1 MLSTTE
7 ASPAISLLESTRYP
21 GIRLSG
27 SPSSQ
32 GTTAAA
38 LSGGELSGETTA
50 VDLTDCSDAPPSQ
63 RALVRDESGGS
74 WWSLEEQNTAPE
86 RRSRSMTH
94 PDNNEMN
101 HIKKRRWKGD
111 YGSAESAGCVKGSIS
126 GDSSDDGSDESLG
139 QAEEEVAAL
148 LVHLGR
154 SNPFFEGF
162 L

>member
-1 MLSTTE
+1 MLSPTE
-7 ASPAISLLESTRYP
+7 SSPAISLLESTRYP

-32 GTTAAA
+32 GTTAP
-38 LSGGELSGETTA
+38 LSGGELSGDTTA

-86 RRSRSMTH
+86 RSRSMTH

-101 HIKKRRWKGD
+101 HLKKRRWKGD
-111 YGSAESAGCVKGSIS
+111 NGSAGSAGCVKGNIS
-126 GDSSDDGSDESLG
+126 SDSSEDDGSEESLG

-162 L
+162 I